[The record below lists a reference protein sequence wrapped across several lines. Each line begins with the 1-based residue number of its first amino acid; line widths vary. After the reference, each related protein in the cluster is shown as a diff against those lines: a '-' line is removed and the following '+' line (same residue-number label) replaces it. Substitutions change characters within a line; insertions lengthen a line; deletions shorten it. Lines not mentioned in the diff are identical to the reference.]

1 MQRVPLGRRGAE
13 RGRGVQG
20 GHDGALRGWRAPSA
34 GRPGL
39 RREPGREMWG
49 MRRILAFLDGPGR
62 LLVLAAIV
70 LMFARIF
77 LQGSGAP

>member
-13 RGRGVQG
+13 RGPGVQG
-20 GHDGALRGWRAPSA
+20 GHDGALRGWPAP

-39 RREPGREMWG
+39 RREAGQG
-49 MRRILAFLDGPGR
+49 MRGMRPILAFLDGPGR